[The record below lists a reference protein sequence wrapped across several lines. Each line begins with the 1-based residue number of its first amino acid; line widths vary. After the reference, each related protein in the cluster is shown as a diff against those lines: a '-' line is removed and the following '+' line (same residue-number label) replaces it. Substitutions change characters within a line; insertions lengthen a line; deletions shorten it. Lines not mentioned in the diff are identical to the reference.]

1 MIKCLKENS
10 AIFFIFSFSQLCSI
24 RYFLNSSFFNQ
35 DINFFYLYVILS
47 CVLFYILVSKKII
60 NFFLN
65 DKFFYL
71 VLLIFLSFLFYVYPI
86 QENLKFNMQG
96 SDQDNC
102 YIDILNNIKNNE
114 KNIYSTSYLGNPCS
128 TGLLAFIFYFP
139 LIIWKNYF
147 IVIPV
152 ICLLL
157 FKFSSQYLLRESRI
171 SNLLSL
177 ILLSNLVFLE
187 LSVSGSDFILIS
199 ISYLVGNL
207 LLIDGLKNKNNLKL
221 IASFVFFL
229 FFFGSRSIL
238 LILTIPLALVFY
250 YQFTNKKVLIFFLS
264 LFACVFLSFAIPYY
278 LILPNVFPPFHLFS
292 KAIWYLDNV
301 KYILLPILLVSIFLK
316 NIIIEVINKNFLL
329 SILSIFIIPLFLS
342 GISGFLYNIND
353 LSKWEELNYLYI
365 CTPTLFTFL
374 YAIFKKNLI
383 K

>member
-10 AIFFIFSFSQLCSI
+10 VIFIIFIFNQLCSI

-35 DINFFYLYVILS
+35 DIYFFYLYVATS
-47 CVLFYILVSKKII
+47 CILFYILISKKII

-71 VLLIFLSFLFYVYPI
+71 VLLIFLGFLFYIYPI
-86 QENLKFNMQG
+86 QENLKFTLQG

-147 IVIPV
+147 VVIPV

-157 FKFSSQYLLRESRI
+157 FKFSSQYFLKKPKI

-187 LSVSGSDFILIS
+187 LSVSGSDFIMIS
-199 ISYLVGNL
+199 ISYLVGTL
-207 LLIDGLKNKNNLKL
+207 FLINGIKNKNNPQLL
-221 IASFVFFL
+221 LSFVFFL

-238 LILTIPLALVFY
+238 LILIIPLFIVFY
-250 YQFTNKKVLIFFLS
+250 NKFRNINVLLFFLF
-264 LFACVFLSFAIPYY
+264 LFVCTLASFVIPYF
-278 LILPNVFPPFHLFS
+278 LILPNFFPPLHLFG

-301 KYILLPILLVSIFLK
+301 KYIFLLILFVMIFFRNK
-316 NIIIEVINKNFLL
+316 IIKIINKNFLFC
-329 SILSIFIIPLFLS
+329 ILSIIALPVFLS
-342 GISGFLYNIND
+342 GMSGFLYNIED

-365 CTPTLFTFL
+365 FTPSLFVLL
-374 YAIFKKNLI
+374 YAIFRKDLVK
-383 K
+383 